1 MKIVKRVLQIII
13 VLVISILMVVPVQ
26 AGSTTTGNATYNE
39 TQKLDKMDVGYGVS
53 YYRSVGKTSTTIRS
67 GTYNQTVHYLNTV
80 SNETIRVVPWTKF
93 VNNKWKLTTV
103 RNLMADFE
111 EKNPGWIVLAGVNAD
126 FFDINALNPLPYQPN
141 NGQVFE
147 GNVYKTSGKG
157 YNRTIG
163 ITNDG
168 SIDSLI
174 MRAVPPTRQY
184 LTLEVL
190 GENEQIL
197 ASFDVEKINAT
208 PENNQTAVFF
218 GTYNASHSYEART
231 MPGVP
236 GASVYYVEEA
246 DLVLPN
252 SDTDFYGKG
261 TITSQSAFTIAVGQ
275 FAIAS
280 RNQQVINALSIG
292 AKIRVQR
299 YFTGEFADLKYVIGG
314 GTAVLTDGE
323 APGDVNTAASV
334 MGTNHPRTAIGRKA
348 DGSIVLSVV
357 DGRIDDSVSRGVYGD
372 ELAAIMKHA
381 GCVEA
386 YNLDGG
392 GSSTLAVREN
402 GKFVIKNVLSERYE
416 RPVTNC
422 LLVVTR
428 EPEYEAKLTNA
439 TDKTLEISV
448 NPTITNGHD
457 FNNLY
462 AYITGGIEGKV
473 VDGKVSFSGLQA
485 NSTYNCRFYYK
496 VGDINVDLP
505 ITYSFQTT
513 VTPHTFLRVEVNELD
528 GNYNFEVKYRD
539 RDLETNLATAT
550 LYINGENYQFQNGKL
565 SLSKAKIGPI
575 QELSI
580 EYICTNSL
588 GVRTITIKNPDSI
601 LLRFIEDFF
610 EKKKSITRGLFK

>member
-1 MKIVKRVLQIII
+1 
-13 VLVISILMVVPVQ
+13 
-26 AGSTTTGNATYNE
+26 
-39 TQKLDKMDVGYGVS
+39 
-53 YYRSVGKTSTTIRS
+53 
-67 GTYNQTVHYLNTV
+67 
-80 SNETIRVVPWTKF
+80 
-93 VNNKWKLTTV
+93 
-103 RNLMADFE
+103 
-111 EKNPGWIVLAGVNAD
+111 
-126 FFDINALNPLPYQPN
+126 
-141 NGQVFE
+141 
-147 GNVYKTSGKG
+147 
-157 YNRTIG
+157 
-163 ITNDG
+163 
-168 SIDSLI
+168 LI

-473 VDGKVSFSGLQA
+473 IDGKVSFSGLQA

-513 VTPHTFLRVEVNELD
+513 VTPHTFLRVEINELD

-610 EKKKSITRGLFK
+610 EKKKSITSGLFK

>member
-1 MKIVKRVLQIII
+1 MKTIKKVLQIVI
-13 VLVISILMVVPVQ
+13 VLAIFTLLVVPVQ
-26 AGSTTTGNATYNE
+26 AASTTTGNATYNE
-39 TQKLDKMDVGYGVS
+39 EQKLDKMDVGYGIS
-53 YYRSVGKTSTTIRS
+53 YYRSVGKTSTTVRS

-80 SNETIRVVPWTKF
+80 CNDTIRVVPWTKF

-141 NGQVFE
+141 NGQVFN
-147 GNVYKTSGKG
+147 GNIYKTSGKS

-168 SIDSLI
+168 AIDSLI
-174 MRAVPPTRQY
+174 MQAVPPTRQY

-190 GENEQIL
+190 DENEQII
-197 ASFDVEKINAT
+197 ASFDVEKINTT
-208 PENNQTAVFF
+208 PDANQTAVFF
-218 GTYNASHSYEART
+218 GNYNTSHGYDAKT
-231 MPGVP
+231 MPGMP

-246 DLVLPN
+246 DLALPN
-252 SDTDFYGKG
+252 SDKDFYGKG
-261 TITSQSAFTIAVGQ
+261 TIASNSAFSIAVGQ
-275 FAIAS
+275 FAVAS
-280 RNQQVINALSIG
+280 KNQNVIDALSIG

-323 APGDVNTAASV
+323 APSDVNTAASV

-357 DGRIDDSVSRGVYGD
+357 DGRIDESVSRGVYGD

-402 GKFVIKNVLSERYE
+402 GEFVIKNVLSENYE
-416 RPVTNC
+416 RSVTNC
-422 LLVVTR
+422 ILVVTR
-428 EPEYEAKLTNA
+428 APEYEVKLTDA
-439 TDKTLEISV
+439 TDKTLEISI
-448 NPTITNGHD
+448 NPMIANGHD

-462 AYITGGIEGKV
+462 AYITGGIEEKV
-473 VDGKVSFSGLQA
+473 VDGKVSFKDLQA
-485 NSTYNCRFYYK
+485 NSTYNCKFYYK
-496 VGDINVDLP
+496 IGDINVGLP
-505 ITYSFQTT
+505 DSYTFQTT

-550 LYINGENYQFQNGKL
+550 LHVNGQDYQLVNGKL
-565 SLSKAKIGPI
+565 SLNKAEIGAI

-580 EYICTNSL
+580 EYVCTNSL
-588 GVRTITIKNPDSI
+588 GVKTIIIKNPDSI
-601 LLRFIEDFF
+601 ILRFIEELLD
-610 EKKKSITRGLFK
+610 KKKSIAGSLFK